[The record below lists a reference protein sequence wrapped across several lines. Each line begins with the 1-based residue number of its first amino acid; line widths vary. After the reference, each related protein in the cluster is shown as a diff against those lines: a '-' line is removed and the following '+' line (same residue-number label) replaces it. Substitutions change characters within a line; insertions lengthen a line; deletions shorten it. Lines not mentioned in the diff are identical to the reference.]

1 MRHYNTEINTCHG
14 CMHAS
19 MPKRND
25 QKSFLYRYISKQS
38 HMLWDRGKRAH
49 VCAFASAWVSVC
61 EIAIHIYTD
70 WLVLYIP
77 GLKHQVMP
85 SSQSGSFHKIF
96 IFFMVKHWNLSWFN
110 LNRGN
115 SPSLFGESPC
125 SGIFRRHPGNM
136 EAATEAAP
144 SLLVDMLFKP
154 TPNNNN
160 FLSCNLRYII
170 AIYHQ

>member
-1 MRHYNTEINTCHG
+1 MG
-14 CMHAS
+14 VCMHRRRKETIKNHS
-19 MPKRND
+19 
-25 QKSFLYRYISKQS
+25 YTGISKQS

-96 IFFMVKHWNLSWFN
+96 IFFMVKHWFD

-115 SPSLFGESPC
+115 SPSLFGKSPC

-136 EAATEAAP
+136 ET
-144 SLLVDMLFKP
+144 SIL
-154 TPNNNN
+154 
-160 FLSCNLRYII
+160 LSCFRVMVCAVFETIFRSKI
-170 AIYHQ
+170 GDRGRIDIK